1 LHGGV
6 HDAQPTDTLAPL
18 GRRLAAWLLDS
29 VVLSPVIMLITVLF
43 GGDLSRGL
51 DDIPQAALSVF
62 WLVLVAYTIGL
73 VARSGQTIG
82 KRWMRIR
89 VADAVTGAVPN
100 LDQSARRAVP
110 VLIQVIPVVGALSIF
125 LYLPALWRPRR
136 QGLHDKLAGTVVV
149 SV

>member
-1 LHGGV
+1 V
-6 HDAQPTDTLAPL
+6 HDVPPTDTLAPI
-18 GRRLAAWLLDS
+18 GRRVAAWLLDS
-29 VVLSPVIMLITVLF
+29 VVLSPVIMLLTLLF
-43 GGDLSRGL
+43 GGDLSKGL
-51 DDIPQAALSVF
+51 DGIPQGALSAF

-110 VLIQVIPVVGALSIF
+110 VLIQVIPVIGMLSLF

-136 QGLHDKLAGTVVV
+136 QGLHDKLAATVVV
-149 SV
+149 NV